1 LGLGWEH
8 VLCHYRPH
16 TSIGYG
22 SFAPH
27 TDSSKLLIRFV
38 AIPAIALFDICIL
51 NTARLF
57 IIIFVTE
64 LKRTPMMRPVF
75 EKLRQSI
82 RGAGSTGAKIND
94 HKLVFEAQEL
104 GELICKYDA
113 DRSGRL

>member
-82 RGAGSTGAKIND
+82 RGAGSTGAKN
-94 HKLVFEAQEL
+94 Q
-104 GELICKYDA
+104 
-113 DRSGRL
+113 RSQISFRSPRVG